1 MPHALCDV
9 MLKALLQKVLQ
20 DGPEKLHIFFSIH
33 HSDAIVHDKLS
44 ETDFAELFREGM
56 RLHKY
61 SW

>member
-1 MPHALCDV
+1 

-20 DGPEKLHIFFSIH
+20 DGPEKLHIFFSTH

-61 SW
+61 SS